1 MSKVSLNLQA
11 RPCSVCILPLR
22 RVNPDVGEMPSRVS
36 RALGHTKDKK
46 GYIFTR
52 LSQDTLSVQNLRLSR
67 TESPFW
73 SYRLSTS
80 SQEPNRLTPEAVSRE
95 NDCKKSPMKRIL
107 GSPSMST
114 LRSSGTIESQSESIS
129 LVPGVFQSKKPKP
142 RIILRYRQLSAEE
155 RVIQWLY
162 RSCTHP
168 ARTLPLLW
176 YFILFYF
183 SFNFAIEV
191 FYMFNIKGFGLK
203 KLPQR
208 KGGDGKGQ
216 GLRSP
221 MTDVWSPGK
230 CPVR

>member
-1 MSKVSLNLQA
+1 MWSKRCSAIMSKGSLNLQA

-22 RVNPDVGEMPSRVS
+22 RINPDAGKLPSRVS

-73 SYRLSTS
+73 SHRLSTS
-80 SQEPNRLTPEAVSRE
+80 SRKPNRLTPEAVSRE
-95 NDCKKSPMKRIL
+95 NDCEKSSMKRIL

-168 ARTLPLLW
+168 SKTLPLLW
-176 YFILFYF
+176 YFIFHLT
-183 SFNFAIEV
+183 
-191 FYMFNIKGFGLK
+191 
-203 KLPQR
+203 LP
-208 KGGDGKGQ
+208 
-216 GLRSP
+216 
-221 MTDVWSPGK
+221 
-230 CPVR
+230 

>member
-1 MSKVSLNLQA
+1 MWSQRCSVVMSKGSLNLQA

-22 RVNPDVGEMPSRVS
+22 RINTDVGKLPFRVS

-52 LSQDTLSVQNLRLSR
+52 LSQGKLSVQDLRLSR

-73 SYRLSTS
+73 SPSLSTT
-80 SQEPNRLTPEAVSRE
+80 SQNPNRLTPEAISKE

-107 GSPSMST
+107 GSPSTST
-114 LRSSGTIESQSESIS
+114 LRSSGATESQSESIS

-168 ARTLPLLW
+168 SRTLPLLW
-176 YFILFYF
+176 YLIVPLT
-183 SFNFAIEV
+183 
-191 FYMFNIKGFGLK
+191 L
-203 KLPQR
+203 L
-208 KGGDGKGQ
+208 
-216 GLRSP
+216 
-221 MTDVWSPGK
+221 
-230 CPVR
+230 

>member
-1 MSKVSLNLQA
+1 MSKESLNLQA

-73 SYRLSTS
+73 SHRLSTS
-80 SQEPNRLTPEAVSRE
+80 SQEPNRLTPEVVSRE
-95 NDCKKSPMKRIL
+95 NDCKKSAMKRIL

-176 YFILFYF
+176 YFILFF
-183 SFNFAIEV
+183 I
-191 FYMFNIKGFGLK
+191 
-203 KLPQR
+203 
-208 KGGDGKGQ
+208 
-216 GLRSP
+216 
-221 MTDVWSPGK
+221 
-230 CPVR
+230 